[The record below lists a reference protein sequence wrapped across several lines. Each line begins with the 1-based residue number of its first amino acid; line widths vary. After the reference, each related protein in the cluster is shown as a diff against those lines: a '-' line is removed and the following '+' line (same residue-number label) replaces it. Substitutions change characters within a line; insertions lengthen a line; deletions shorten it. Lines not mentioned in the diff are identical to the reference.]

1 MHIPTVIHIPPP
13 SAQGFDL
20 GQRIS
25 ATVRAYLSDNP
36 GVTSTDV
43 SQAFSVAR
51 QMLRS
56 DLGGFGK
63 RAISL
68 VVIGLISVLCFFV
81 AVALYLG
88 GGFDAR
94 SPMIVFVIALLSII
108 AVVAAMMTNKGA

>member
-1 MHIPTVIHIPPP
+1 MYIPTVTHTPQP
-13 SAQGFDL
+13 SAQALDL

-25 ATVRAYLSDNP
+25 ATVRAYLSENP

-43 SQAFSVAR
+43 SQAFMVAR

-56 DLGGFGK
+56 DLGGIGN
-63 RAISL
+63 RAVAL
-68 VVIGLISVLCFFV
+68 VVAGLIGVLCFGV
-81 AVALYLG
+81 AAALYLG

-94 SPMIVFVIALLSII
+94 FPMIVFVVALISII